1 LGFQS
6 TKVLQADQ
14 RTKRGAR
21 SDMHPDRINKLE
33 QLGFEWLV
41 DRKRKRVITTLEK
54 DGAEDLAL

>member
-1 LGFQS
+1 
-6 TKVLQADQ
+6 
-14 RTKRGAR
+14 
-21 SDMHPDRINKLE
+21 MHPDRINKLE